1 MHPCRLPC
9 RSYHLRLQVPPAERH
24 IPSSEAAEHTAVV
37 HTAVRVGY
45 MYIAASKAPERTE
58 VEAEVGVE
66 AEAEVGVGV
75 GVGVGVEAEVGVG
88 VEAEVG
94 VGVEAEVGAE
104 AEAEA
109 GKREIRSEP
118 SLSEFRKMCRKP
130 RHQQVRFRTSNI
142 RPF

>member
-94 VGVEAEVGAE
+94 AE

-130 RHQQVRFRTSNI
+130 RHQQVRFRTSYI
-142 RPF
+142 RPL

>member
-24 IPSSEAAEHTAVV
+24 IPSAEAAEHTAVE

-45 MYIAASKAPERTE
+45 IAASKDSERTDVG
-58 VEAEVGVE
+58 VEAEAGVEAGVE
-66 AEAEVGVGV
+66 AEAEVEVGAEV
-75 GVGVGVEAEVGVG
+75 EVEAEVEVA
-88 VEAEVG
+88 VEAEV
-94 VGVEAEVGAE
+94 
-104 AEAEA
+104 

-130 RHQQVRFRTSNI
+130 RHQQVRFRTSYI
-142 RPF
+142 RPL

>member
-9 RSYHLRLQVPPAERH
+9 RSYHLRLQIPPAERH
-24 IPSSEAAEHTAVV
+24 IPSAEAAEHTAVE

-58 VEAEVGVE
+58 VEAEVGVGV
-66 AEAEVGVGV
+66 EVEVEV
-75 GVGVGVEAEVGVG
+75 EVGVEAE
-88 VEAEVG
+88 AE

-104 AEAEA
+104 VGAEAEI

-130 RHQQVRFRTSNI
+130 RHQQVRFRTSYI
-142 RPF
+142 RPL

>member
-1 MHPCRLPC
+1 M
-9 RSYHLRLQVPPAERH
+9 QVPPAERH
-24 IPSSEAAEHTAVV
+24 IPSAEAAEHTAVE

-58 VEAEVGVE
+58 VEA
-66 AEAEVGVGV
+66 
-75 GVGVGVEAEVGVG
+75 GVGVGVEAE
-88 VEAEVG
+88 A
-94 VGVEAEVGAE
+94 EAEVGAEAEVEAEVE

-130 RHQQVRFRTSNI
+130 RHQQVRFRTSYI
-142 RPF
+142 RPL